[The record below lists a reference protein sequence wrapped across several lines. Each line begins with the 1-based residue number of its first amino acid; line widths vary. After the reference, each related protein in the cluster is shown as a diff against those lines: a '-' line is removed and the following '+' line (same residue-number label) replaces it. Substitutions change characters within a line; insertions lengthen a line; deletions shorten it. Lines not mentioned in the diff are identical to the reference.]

1 MQDVPVA
8 VSAFNEELV
17 EQLQIDDTLDLIHV
31 VPNMFG
37 GNNTGLG
44 TANMYYL
51 RAQGNDE
58 SIATFDPPV
67 GTYVDD
73 VYITRQNINNVA
85 LFDVERIEVL
95 RGPQGTLYGR
105 NTTGGALSV
114 IMKKPGESFGGFV
127 EAGAGSYGRTTL
139 RGSVD
144 IPVSDNLLTKISGYW
159 VEDDGYLENRRDGK
173 DYNNAELSGIRAA
186 MRWLISDSMTWDL
199 AIDGGTTEFANIHG
213 FIDGDDRVTT
223 SGLPPGLPDGSN
235 KADYGNEVQ
244 TFNIT
249 SNLSWDAWGGTA
261 NFIVGNRQIDHDFL
275 LNFPLFEAMP
285 DFFVI
290 DNIGEHDMFSAEL
303 KWSGDIM
310 DGGAFLQAGV
320 YYMDEENTTDF
331 RDYLDLAFFGAP
343 LPPSTAWLNIAD
355 RVMENTT
362 ESFAVYAQADIQVGE
377 NGTLT
382 LGVRYTDEEKE
393 VDFTG
398 TVNSAAMVAA
408 GIPLSQTED
417 KFTPRIAYAHRFT
430 DQLMM
435 YASATNGF
443 KSGGWNARGS
453 SSTALQAFGPESIW
467 SYELGMRGEW
477 MDGRLR
483 TNITAFYS
491 DLEDLQTTS
500 ATQDGQ
506 FLTTNAGGLEV
517 PGIEAEITA
526 LPTDN
531 WNIFASMGW
540 QNAEYQ
546 DLVGGCT
553 VPNANL
559 AAYDPN
565 CNVAEPKRSPH
576 QTYTLG
582 TSADFSLGGFTVTP
596 NIMFRYIGAQYPAT
610 RSQGYN
616 ESVTL
621 MNAGVKVVMP
631 NERWELNL
639 ECKNCGDKEFAQ
651 SVLFTPYYNLPM
663 TYMASVKYRFGG

>member
-1 MQDVPVA
+1 M
-8 VSAFNEELV
+8 
-17 EQLQIDDTLDLIHV
+17 
-31 VPNMFG
+31 
-37 GNNTGLG
+37 
-44 TANMYYL
+44 
-51 RAQGNDE
+51 
-58 SIATFDPPV
+58 
-67 GTYVDD
+67 
-73 VYITRQNINNVA
+73 
-85 LFDVERIEVL
+85 
-95 RGPQGTLYGR
+95 
-105 NTTGGALSV
+105 
-114 IMKKPGESFGGFV
+114 
-127 EAGAGSYGRTTL
+127 
-139 RGSVD
+139 
-144 IPVSDNLLTKISGYW
+144 SDNLLTKISGYW

>member
-1 MQDVPVA
+1 
-8 VSAFNEELV
+8 
-17 EQLQIDDTLDLIHV
+17 
-31 VPNMFG
+31 
-37 GNNTGLG
+37 
-44 TANMYYL
+44 
-51 RAQGNDE
+51 
-58 SIATFDPPV
+58 
-67 GTYVDD
+67 
-73 VYITRQNINNVA
+73 
-85 LFDVERIEVL
+85 
-95 RGPQGTLYGR
+95 
-105 NTTGGALSV
+105 
-114 IMKKPGESFGGFV
+114 
-127 EAGAGSYGRTTL
+127 
-139 RGSVD
+139 
-144 IPVSDNLLTKISGYW
+144 
-159 VEDDGYLENRRDGK
+159 
-173 DYNNAELSGIRAA
+173 
-186 MRWLISDSMTWDL
+186 
-199 AIDGGTTEFANIHG
+199 
-213 FIDGDDRVTT
+213 
-223 SGLPPGLPDGSN
+223 
-235 KADYGNEVQ
+235 
-244 TFNIT
+244 
-249 SNLSWDAWGGTA
+249 
-261 NFIVGNRQIDHDFL
+261 
-275 LNFPLFEAMP
+275 
-285 DFFVI
+285 
-290 DNIGEHDMFSAEL
+290 
-303 KWSGDIM
+303 M